1 MSMSNSEKTVK
12 DIPRTTD
19 ILLLSIYAPLR
30 TQRFSALRCDKYG
43 GNSAN
48 SRYTGSNRTLT

>member
-30 TQRFSALRCDKYG
+30 AQRFPRCAVINMGGIALIP
-43 GNSAN
+43 AILAA
-48 SRYTGSNRTLT
+48 TGH